1 MGESMGKV
9 GDHCTIKHSPR
20 LLSTL
25 VEEGTK
31 HSESREQEVMN
42 MEWRIIPG
50 GEDFSKLRD
59 RRKAGGPKVKNS
71 TDLA

>member
-1 MGESMGKV
+1 MGERSMGKV
-9 GDHCTIKHSPR
+9 GDHYTIKHSPR

-42 MEWRIIPG
+42 RE
-50 GEDFSKLRD
+50 
-59 RRKAGGPKVKNS
+59 
-71 TDLA
+71 

>member
-42 MEWRIIPG
+42 ME
-50 GEDFSKLRD
+50 
-59 RRKAGGPKVKNS
+59 
-71 TDLA
+71 